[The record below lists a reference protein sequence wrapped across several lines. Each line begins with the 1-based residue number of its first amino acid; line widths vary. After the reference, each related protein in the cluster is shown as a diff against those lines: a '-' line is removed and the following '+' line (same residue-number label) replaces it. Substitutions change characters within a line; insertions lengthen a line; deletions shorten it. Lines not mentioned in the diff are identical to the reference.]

1 MLGTSFQQFS
11 IEALLASASLR
22 SGLTALNKC
31 KYHDKGS
38 FYNAFFQLS
47 IGLERFFKIIYVVQ
61 YMIENDLNKPTY
73 IHLRKLG
80 HDISILHQ
88 NAVNIAIK
96 YEKRD
101 KGKWVLND
109 EQSAI
114 LTMLSEFE
122 KETRYYNLN
131 TIIGDKKLMNDPLEQ
146 WNYILEY
153 CYWKYTSTTKRE
165 RLSQEVISWAERNRL
180 YGFTNEFGLDGHIM
194 TYVDQYLLNWKVN
207 KISPC
212 IAWEIISMLQPY
224 YFLLMRLRDTVQ
236 LMEQDKGI
244 KDPLVP
250 YFHEIFPYFLLD
262 RATAKRRRNWLD

>member
-1 MLGTSFQQFS
+1 MLGASFQQFS

-73 IHLRKLG
+73 SHLRKLG

-88 NAVNIAIK
+88 NAVNVAIK
-96 YEKRD
+96 YEKKD

-114 LTMLSEFE
+114 LTMLSEFG

-131 TIIGDKKLMNDPLEQ
+131 TIIEDKKLINDPLEQ
-146 WNYILEY
+146 WNCILEY
-153 CYWKYTSTTKRE
+153 CYWKYTSAAKRE

-194 TYVDQYLLNWKVN
+194 THVDQYLLNWKVN

-236 LMEQDKGI
+236 LKEQDKGI

>member
-1 MLGTSFQQFS
+1 MLGASFQQFS
-11 IEALLASASLR
+11 VEALLASASLR

-31 KYHDKGS
+31 KYYDKGS

-73 IHLRKLG
+73 SHLRKLG

-88 NAVNIAIK
+88 NAVNVAMK

-101 KGKWVLND
+101 KDKWVLND

-114 LTMLSEFE
+114 LTMLSEFG

-131 TIIGDKKLMNDPLEQ
+131 TIVEDKKVMNDPLEQ

-153 CYWKYTSTTKRE
+153 CYWKHTSATKRE

-180 YGFTNEFGLDGHIM
+180 YGFTHEFGLDGHIM
-194 TYVDQYLLNWKVN
+194 THVDQYLLNWKVV

-224 YFLLMRLRDTVQ
+224 YFLLVRLRDTVQ
-236 LMEQDKGI
+236 LKEQDKGI
-244 KDPLVP
+244 KDSLVP

-262 RATAKRRRNWLD
+262 RATAKRRRNWLA

>member
-38 FYNAFFQLS
+38 FYNAFQLS

-73 IHLRKLG
+73 SHLRKLG
-80 HDISILHQ
+80 HDISTLHQ

-122 KETRYYNLN
+122 RNQYYNLN
-131 TIIGDKKLMNDPLEQ
+131 TIIGDKKN
-146 WNYILEY
+146 
-153 CYWKYTSTTKRE
+153 
-165 RLSQEVISWAERNRL
+165 
-180 YGFTNEFGLDGHIM
+180 
-194 TYVDQYLLNWKVN
+194 
-207 KISPC
+207 
-212 IAWEIISMLQPY
+212 
-224 YFLLMRLRDTVQ
+224 
-236 LMEQDKGI
+236 
-244 KDPLVP
+244 
-250 YFHEIFPYFLLD
+250 
-262 RATAKRRRNWLD
+262 

>member
-73 IHLRKLG
+73 SHLRKLG
-80 HDISILHQ
+80 HDISTLHQ

-114 LTMLSEFE
+114 LTMLSEFG

-146 WNYILEY
+146 WNSILEY
-153 CYWKYTSTTKRE
+153 CYWKYTSATKRE
-165 RLSQEVISWAERNRL
+165 RLSQDVISWAERNRL

-194 TYVDQYLLNWKVN
+194 TYVD
-207 KISPC
+207 
-212 IAWEIISMLQPY
+212 
-224 YFLLMRLRDTVQ
+224 
-236 LMEQDKGI
+236 
-244 KDPLVP
+244 
-250 YFHEIFPYFLLD
+250 
-262 RATAKRRRNWLD
+262 